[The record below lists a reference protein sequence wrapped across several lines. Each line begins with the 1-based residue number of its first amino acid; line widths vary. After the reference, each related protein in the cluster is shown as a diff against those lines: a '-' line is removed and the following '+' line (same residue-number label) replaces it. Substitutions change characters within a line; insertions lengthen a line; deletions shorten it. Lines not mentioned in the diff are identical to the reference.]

1 MTLELLSFAH
11 SDRLPGYAGALEAAR
26 HPDLAGRFHFWRG
39 ASGRRY
45 ACTRFEPN
53 DLPAYEDAVAL
64 FVRRRGEDTVV
75 LGIGSLTAKS
85 VIPFGTDEVHV
96 HLVRGGAEALDEAL
110 ADLHSLVI
118 RRAPLYTIERCAA

>member
-11 SDRLPGYAGALEAAR
+11 SDRLPGYAGALAAR

-45 ACTRFEPN
+45 ACTRFALG

-64 FVRRRGEDTVV
+64 FVRHRGDDTVV

-85 VIPFGTDEVHV
+85 AIPFGTDEVHV
-96 HLVRGGAEALDEAL
+96 HLVRGGMEALDEAL
-110 ADLHSLVI
+110 ADLQSLVI
-118 RRAPLYTIERCAA
+118 RRAPLYTIERRAA